1 MRQWLKWMLFP
12 GLNLHSRLRTRL
24 LPRYV
29 GRPQGNQDR
38 VVLDAGCG
46 NGSLA
51 WQAYKLGNRVIGVSI
66 KDEVARNRRLFNE
79 FHGIREGRLSFRDLN
94 LYDIE
99 SLGEPVDEI
108 ICTEVMEHIRGDE
121 QVCRS
126 FFKILKPGGTLHICC
141 PNAEH
146 PYHRAY
152 PLDHDET
159 GGHVR
164 PGYTYDTYR
173 KLLEPIGFELSQPIG
188 VGGPI
193 RQTCNVAITR
203 AQEVAGLPA
212 GLVAFALLQ
221 PLSLL
226 DGGDPKVPFSLYVRA
241 RKPEGASAPT
251 T

>member
-1 MRQWLKWMLFP
+1 M
-12 GLNLHSRLRTRL
+12 

-29 GRPQGNQDR
+29 GRPRSEQDR

-51 WQAYKLGNRVIGVSI
+51 WQAYRLGNRVIGVSI
-66 KDEVARNRRLFNE
+66 KDEVVRNRKLFNE
-79 FHGIREGRLSFRDLN
+79 FRGIPEERLSFRDLN

-126 FFKILKPGGTLHICC
+126 FFNILKPGGTLHICC
-141 PNAEH
+141 PNADH

-152 PLDHDET
+152 PLDPNET

-173 KLLEPIGFELSQPIG
+173 NLLEPIGFELSPPIG
-188 VGGPI
+188 IGGPI
-193 RQTCNVAITR
+193 RQSCNVAITR

-212 GLVAFALLQ
+212 GLAAFALLQ

-226 DGGDPKVPFSLYVRA
+226 DRGEPKVPFSLYVRA
-241 RKPEGASAPT
+241 LKPGAGTAAST
-251 T
+251 